1 MIDTHTHLYSEE
13 FAGGEAEAVDRA
25 VASGVELM
33 VLPGVDMSSW
43 EAIKKLNA
51 ERPDSTRIA
60 VGIHPTELG
69 AEWRKDLESM
79 AAEIDSLPVVAIGET
94 GVDLYCE
101 GPSADIQ
108 SEAFGVHID
117 LAMKHGLPLII
128 HCRDGFDEVLEVLRK
143 KKEEYGDLPKMVF
156 HCYTSDKEQVEKI
169 REVCDPY
176 FGITGVVTFKNAPGL
191 REALPEIGLD
201 RIVLET
207 DSPYLAPVPY
217 RGHRNES
224 SFLPHVMLKVA
235 ETLCVD
241 PHTVCEITDKNAR
254 NLYNLD

>member
-13 FAGGEAEAVDRA
+13 FENGGTEAVDRA
-25 VASGVELM
+25 LASGVSLM
-33 VLPGVDMSSW
+33 VLPGVDMESW
-43 EAIKKLNA
+43 EPIKRLN
-51 ERPDSTRIA
+51 ELRPEATRIA

-69 AEWRKDLESM
+69 ENWREDLATM
-79 AAEIDSLPVVAIGET
+79 AAEIDTLPVVAIGET

-101 GPSADIQ
+101 GPDASVQ
-108 SEAFGVHID
+108 CEAFGEHID
-117 LAMKHGLPLII
+117 LAVKHDLPLII
-128 HCRDGFDEVLEVLRK
+128 HCRDGFDEVLQVLRS
-143 KKEEYGDLPKMVF
+143 KKEEYGKLPKMVF
-156 HCYTSDKEQVEKI
+156 HCYTSDAEQVKKI

-191 REALPEIGLD
+191 REALPVIGLD

-235 ETLCVD
+235 DTLGVD
-241 PHTVCEITDKNAR
+241 PRDVCDITDANAR
-254 NLYNLD
+254 DLYNL